1 MRLAILIHD
10 YTAMGGTERVTL
22 QLCNQLAKHHTITL
36 ISVQQTGKEP
46 AFILS
51 DNVQVKFLSDDAA
64 NMLRTLPQKVYVLRK
79 ILGEIKPNAVIASDS
94 QMALLS
100 LPATIGKR
108 YQKIVWEHF
117 NSQIETRFG
126 SRWFARRLAARFAHT
141 IVVLT
146 QQDKREWEKKYHCK
160 ASVVVHAN
168 PCALPLPLLN
178 PYKDAHV
185 VLSAGRYTEQKGFDL
200 LVKAWKCLSSEMRQG
215 WVLRIVGPNGSAK
228 TELLAAAKDDES
240 IRIEGPSS
248 NMKKCYL
255 DAGIFVCSSRY
266 EGFGLTI
273 VEAMTHGVPVI
284 AFDCPMGPAEIIKEE
299 YGKVVELANIS
310 ALSRELASMI
320 ESKSN
325 RQYYSERSFERASHF
340 TPEITIGRWE
350 SLLEVCADK
359 EIKIP

>member
-22 QLCNQLAKHHTITL
+22 QLCNQLAERHTVTL

-46 AFILS
+46 AFSLS
-51 DNVQVKFLSDDAA
+51 NDVQVKFLGGDTA
-64 NMLRTLPQKVYVLRK
+64 NMFKTLPQKVYALRK
-79 ILGEIKPNAVIASDS
+79 ILSENQSNAIIASDS

-100 LPATIGKR
+100 LPATIGKNCQR
-108 YQKIVWEHF
+108 IVWEHF
-117 NSQIETRFG
+117 NSRIETRFG
-126 SRWFARRLAARFAHT
+126 SRWFARRLAAKFAQT

-146 QQDKREWEKKYHCK
+146 QQDKREWENKYKCR
-160 ASVVVHAN
+160 ATVVVHSN
-168 PCALPLPLLN
+168 PCALPLPVLN
-178 PYKDAHV
+178 PYKDVHV

-200 LVKAWKCLSSEMRQG
+200 LVKAWKSLSSDMRQD

-228 TELLAAAKDDES
+228 AELLSAAKEDES
-240 IRIEGPSS
+240 IQINGPSS
-248 NMKKCYL
+248 NMKECYL

-284 AFDCPMGPAEIIKEE
+284 AFDCPMGPAEIINEE

-310 ALSRELASMI
+310 ALSRELALMI
-320 ESKSN
+320 ESKSD

-350 SLLEVCADK
+350 SLLEGCADK

>member
-22 QLCNQLAKHHTITL
+22 QLCNQLAEQYTVTL
-36 ISVQQTGKEP
+36 ISVQQTGKKP

-51 DNVQVKFLSDDAA
+51 DNVQVKFLGDDTAS
-64 NMLRTLPQKVYVLRK
+64 MFKTLPKKIYALRK
-79 ILGEIKPNAVIASDS
+79 ILGEIQPNAVIASDS

-100 LPATIGKR
+100 LPATIGKS
-108 YQKIVWEHF
+108 YQRIVWEHF
-117 NSQIETRFG
+117 NSRIETRFG
-126 SRWFARRLAARFAHT
+126 SRWFARRLAARFAQT
-141 IVVLT
+141 VVVLT
-146 QQDKREWEKKYHCK
+146 QQDKREWEKKYKCK
-160 ASVVVHAN
+160 ASVVVHPN
-168 PCALPLPLLN
+168 PCALPLPTLN
-178 PYKDAHV
+178 PYKNVHV

-200 LVKAWKCLSSEMRQG
+200 LVKAWKCLSSEMRQD

-228 TELLAAAKDDES
+228 TELLSAAKEDES
-240 IRIEGPSS
+240 IHIEGPTS
-248 NMKKCYL
+248 NMKECYL

-284 AFDCPMGPAEIIKEE
+284 AFDCPMGPAEIVKGE
-299 YGKVVELANIS
+299 YGKVVELADVS
-310 ALSRELASMI
+310 ALSKELALMI
-320 ESKSN
+320 ASKSN

-350 SLLEVCADK
+350 SLLEACADK
-359 EIKIP
+359 EINIQ